1 MIGRH
6 NGRVSPP
13 PVAAEAVARC
23 CHRKARAR
31 GRFARERGKNMNT
44 MQILSVVVF
53 LIVMAAIVTEK
64 VHRTVAAVAG
74 AVVLVCLHVLTV
86 DDAVSYIDFN
96 TIGVL
101 IGMML
106 FVAVV
111 RNSGLFE
118 YVAIKAAKIAKGNPW
133 KIMLLFIIITTAL
146 SAFLDNVTTVLL
158 VGPMTIAITGIL
170 GLNPVPFLLT
180 QILASNIGGTA
191 TLIGDPPN
199 IMIGSQAGLS
209 FVDFVVNTGLA
220 VVFIMIATCLCFY
233 FLYGRKMVVEPD
245 KMAAVMQLDES
256 KSIMDHGLLV
266 KSVVMIGLVVLG
278 FVFHSS
284 LGVESCI
291 IALASATI
299 MLLIGKQDTE
309 EIVLGVEWSTI
320 LFFTGLFVVV
330 GGMVQTGVIT
340 ALGGA
345 LVAVTGG
352 NTTLLMV
359 LILWGSALFSS
370 FLDNIPFVAT
380 MIPLILSMQ
389 ADGMDVSALWWA
401 LSLGAC
407 LGGNGTLIGASANV
421 VLSGISAKH
430 GHPITFAR
438 YLRIGFPMMLLSVV
452 ISTAYLLIRFH

>member
-1 MIGRH
+1 
-6 NGRVSPP
+6 
-13 PVAAEAVARC
+13 
-23 CHRKARAR
+23 
-31 GRFARERGKNMNT
+31 MNT

-74 AVVLVCLHVLTV
+74 AVVLVFLHVLTV

-220 VVFIMIATCLCFY
+220 VIFIMVATCLCFY

-245 KMAAVMQLDES
+245 KMAAVMQLDEN

-278 FVFHSS
+278 FVFHSA

>member
-1 MIGRH
+1 
-6 NGRVSPP
+6 
-13 PVAAEAVARC
+13 
-23 CHRKARAR
+23 
-31 GRFARERGKNMNT
+31 MNT

-74 AVVLVCLHVLTV
+74 AVVLVFLHVLTV
-86 DDAVSYIDFN
+86 DDAVGYIDFN

-118 YVAIKAAKIAKGNPW
+118 YVAIKAAKIAGGNPW
-133 KIMLLFIIITTAL
+133 KIMLLFVIITAVL

-170 GLNPVPFLLT
+170 GLNPIPFLVT

-209 FVDFVVNTGLA
+209 FMDFVINTGLA
-220 VVFIMIATCLCFY
+220 VIFIMIAVCLCFY
-233 FLYGRKMVVEPD
+233 LLYGRKMVVEPD
-245 KMAAVMQLDES
+245 KMAAVMQLDEK
-256 KSIMDHGLLV
+256 KSIVDHSLLV
-266 KSVVMIGLVVLG
+266 KSVVMICLVVVG

-284 LGVESCI
+284 LGVDSCI

-389 ADGMDVSALWWA
+389 ADGMNVSALWWA

-438 YLRIGFPMMLLSVV
+438 YLRVGFPMMLLSVA
-452 ISTAYLLIRFH
+452 ISTVYLLVRFH